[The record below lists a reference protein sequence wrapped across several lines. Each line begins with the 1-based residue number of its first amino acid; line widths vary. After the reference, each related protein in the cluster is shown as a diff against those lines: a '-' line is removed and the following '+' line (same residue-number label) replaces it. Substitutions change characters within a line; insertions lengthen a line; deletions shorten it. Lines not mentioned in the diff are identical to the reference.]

1 MKKIRR
7 VIRDSETNITGT
19 FIVGNKYMYRGEKC
33 EEYISGTEY
42 EFICG
47 IKCACGCQGYKLL
60 FRGETGLVPFIS
72 SRKQFTDING
82 VEEQVM
88 TALSNGSSANDWYS
102 EEEMSFVRETDQ
114 EMLQDFV

>member
-47 IKCACGCQGYKLL
+47 IKCACGCQVINCFSAEKQASSPSSQVVNNLL
-60 FRGETGLVPFIS
+60 T
-72 SRKQFTDING
+72 
-82 VEEQVM
+82 
-88 TALSNGSSANDWYS
+88 
-102 EEEMSFVRETDQ
+102 
-114 EMLQDFV
+114 